1 MNYLVE
7 EVWINELPPIVKT
20 SGGSMNKWI
29 TSNGI
34 SSGGRHIGIIF
45 HWKLTSFSNFNK
57 AMSSSHPLVLM

>member
-1 MNYLVE
+1 MQYLVKEGWINELLPMNYLVE

-45 HWKLTSFSNFNK
+45 SW
-57 AMSSSHPLVLM
+57 